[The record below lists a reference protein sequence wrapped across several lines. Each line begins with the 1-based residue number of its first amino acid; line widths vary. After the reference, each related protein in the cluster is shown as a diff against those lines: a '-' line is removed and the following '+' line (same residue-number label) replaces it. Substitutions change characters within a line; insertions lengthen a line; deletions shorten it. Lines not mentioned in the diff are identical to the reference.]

1 MESTVMSDK
10 LRVLVTAG
18 ASGIGRAV
26 AATFHLAGH
35 QVFICDIDKAAVH
48 TTLGEFG
55 GMQGSETNVGD
66 SDAVHSMFDQ
76 VIAQYGGLDVLVNN
90 AGIGGPRAP
99 LDEISDEAW
108 QQTLDVNINGTFY
121 CMRAAA
127 RVMKAQGNGCIVNIS
142 SASARTG
149 LPLRAAYVT
158 SKQAVQGLTSNCA
171 RELGPYNISCNAILP
186 GAIDNER
193 GHALVRSRAKEQ
205 GVSMEQAEQQRLM
218 YISMRRRIEPSEI
231 GETAL
236 FLATKGRHISGQM
249 IGVCGNSEWEAP

>member
-1 MESTVMSDK
+1 MNDK
-10 LRVLVTAG
+10 LRVIVTAG
-18 ASGIGRAV
+18 ASGIGRAI
-26 AATFHLAGH
+26 AQTFHHAGH
-35 QVFICDIDKAAVH
+35 HIFICDIDKAALH
-48 TTLGEFG
+48 ATLGECR
-55 GMQGSETNVGD
+55 GMHGSETNVGD
-66 SDAVHSMFDQ
+66 SHEVNSMFDQ
-76 VIAQYGGLDVLVNN
+76 VIALYGGVDVLVNN
-90 AGIGGPRAP
+90 AGLGGPRAP

-127 RVMKAQGNGCIVNIS
+127 RVMKTQGNGCIVNIS

-193 GHALVRSRAKEQ
+193 GHGLVRSRSQEQ
-205 GVSMEQAEQQRLM
+205 GISIEQAEQQRLM
-218 YISMRRRIEPSEI
+218 YISMRRRIAPSEI
-231 GETAL
+231 GDTAL
-236 FLATKGRHISGQM
+236 FLATSGRNISGQM